1 MQFDVTITP
10 SHWQIDLMQQNGTSS
25 NTTALFKIR
34 WEQFPMGMIY
44 LIFALISL
52 IWLLCL
58 RSIFKNRISL
68 QRQLFLF
75 IMFNFLARGIQMT
88 VVHSFCFKEENLP
101 SCKYI
106 DNVSQTLDIFAS
118 AFNFTVYL
126 VLVAFWAEQYYAM
139 IFSADPKSIHVI
151 RKKINIVFWILLL
164 ISYMMVTV
172 VSILTFALPPTMF
185 GYPTEQYQY
194 TRLAVRLCLN
204 LSICIGLAYYGLAV
218 YRRFRIHYDTKR
230 HLVKIAYITVFCGL
244 CYLLLAIYNV
254 VITPFHKDYE
264 DFEYAWIFYNSLSLV
279 EIAANALLLFSM
291 TPPLITDKINMC
303 LALCS
308 RKYNTETLT
317 SASSSYISLDASIE
331 QQDYDVDTESEDY
344 NEEQY
349 MTAAYYTMQE
359 PMPRI

>member
-1 MQFDVTITP
+1 
-10 SHWQIDLMQQNGTSS
+10 
-25 NTTALFKIR
+25 
-34 WEQFPMGMIY
+34 
-44 LIFALISL
+44 
-52 IWLLCL
+52 
-58 RSIFKNRISL
+58 
-68 QRQLFLF
+68 
-75 IMFNFLARGIQMT
+75 
-88 VVHSFCFKEENLP
+88 
-101 SCKYI
+101 
-106 DNVSQTLDIFAS
+106 
-118 AFNFTVYL
+118 
-126 VLVAFWAEQYYAM
+126 
-139 IFSADPKSIHVI
+139 
-151 RKKINIVFWILLL
+151 
-164 ISYMMVTV
+164 
-172 VSILTFALPPTMF
+172 
-185 GYPTEQYQY
+185 
-194 TRLAVRLCLN
+194 
-204 LSICIGLAYYGLAV
+204 
-218 YRRFRIHYDTKR
+218 
-230 HLVKIAYITVFCGL
+230 
-244 CYLLLAIYNV
+244 